1 VVTTCVPVVS
11 GVCIGNAVVIAAAA
25 INIVAAN
32 VDDVAVAAVSY
43 TVAILPTTSSHV
55 YMYMITPYVNS
66 VIVAAIEFLFTPSYD
81 VGVADDEDDGV
92 ATVYG
97 GVTVAGGFVR
107 V

>member
-1 VVTTCVPVVS
+1 MVTTCVPVVS

-81 VGVADDEDDGV
+81 VGVADDEDDG
-92 ATVYG
+92 G
-97 GVTVAGGFVR
+97 GDGS
-107 V
+107 